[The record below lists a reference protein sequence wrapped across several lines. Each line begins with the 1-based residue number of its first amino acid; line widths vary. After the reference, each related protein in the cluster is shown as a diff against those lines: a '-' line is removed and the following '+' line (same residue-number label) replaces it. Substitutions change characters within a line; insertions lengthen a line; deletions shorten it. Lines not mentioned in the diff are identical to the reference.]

1 MKVAL
6 VGVEGDFTK
15 NAADGVKRYM
25 YELYDNLRRL
35 SQNNIQK
42 LEYKRLPLLYSGFSA
57 FPQSLFSN
65 PRVSIIHNLEPK
77 PILPLNKD
85 DALLLT
91 TIHDFHGL
99 LRPEKEDY
107 DSLRRR
113 LGLALVLRFGL
124 NLALKFSDYLIC
136 NSTQTK
142 AEAITFGFDKRK
154 IFITALGV
162 DGRFI
167 KTYPKSK
174 DNKLFRVGY
183 IGSLSTTKN
192 VAFAIN
198 AFLNLKND
206 GMQFEIW
213 GKQDRT
219 YLNLVNLAKNDKH
232 IKFLGYAPENRIVH
246 IYDSF
251 DVFVHPSLYEGFGLP
266 ILEAQARGLPV
277 IIYKYGKIPKEVRK
291 YCFEAESHEHMAQ
304 IIEDLKKNGYN
315 EKLRKRATAYAR
327 GFTWEKTAKETLEM
341 YKKALE

>member
-6 VGVEGDFTK
+6 IGVEGDFTK
-15 NAADGVKRYM
+15 NTADGVKRYM
-25 YELYDNLRRL
+25 YELYNNLRKL
-35 SQNNIQK
+35 SQCDLQK
-42 LEYKRLPLLYSGFSA
+42 VEYKKLPLLYSGLSA

-65 PRVSIIHNLEPK
+65 PKASIIHNLEPK

-85 DALLLT
+85 NALLLT

-113 LGLALVLRFGL
+113 LGLVFVLRFGL

-142 AEAITFGFDKRK
+142 SEAISLGFDKRK

-167 KTYPKSK
+167 KTYLKSK
-174 DNKLFRVGY
+174 ENKTFRVGY

-198 AFLNLKND
+198 AFKNLKND
-206 GMQFEIW
+206 SMQFEVW
-213 GKQDRT
+213 GKKDRT
-219 YLNLVNLAKNDKH
+219 YTNLVNLAKNDKR
-232 IKFLGYAPENRIVH
+232 IKFLGYAPENSIVH

-251 DVFVHPSLYEGFGLP
+251 DVFVHPTLYEGFGLP
-266 ILEAQARGLPV
+266 ILEAQSRGLPV

-291 YCFEAESHEHMAQ
+291 YCFEAESPEHMAQ
-304 IIEDLKKNGYN
+304 IIENLKENGYN
-315 EKLRKRATAYAR
+315 EKLRKKATEYAR
-327 GFTWEKTAKETLEM
+327 GFTWEKCAKGTLAI
-341 YKKALE
+341 YRNIL

>member
-25 YELYDNLRRL
+25 YELYNNLRRL
-35 SQNNIQK
+35 SQSNIQK
-42 LEYKRLPLLYSGFSA
+42 VEYKRLPLLYSGFSA

-65 PRVSIIHNLEPK
+65 LRVSIIHNLEPK
-77 PILPLNKD
+77 PILPINKGN
-85 DALLLT
+85 ALLLT

-107 DSLRRR
+107 DNLRRR
-113 LGLALVLRFGL
+113 LGLVFVLRFGL
-124 NLALKFSDYLIC
+124 NLALRFSDYLIC

-142 AEAITFGFDKRK
+142 AEAIKLGFDEHK
-154 IFITALGV
+154 IFITVLGV
-162 DGRFI
+162 DGRFL

-174 DNKLFRVGY
+174 ENKIFRIGY

-198 AFLNLKND
+198 AFKKLKYN

-219 YLNLVNLAKNDKH
+219 YTELVNLAKNNKY
-232 IKFLGYAPENRIVH
+232 IKFLGYAPEDKIVH

-266 ILEAQARGLPV
+266 ILEAQSRGLPV

-291 YCFEAESHEHMAQ
+291 YCFEAENPEHMSQ
-304 IIEDLKKNGYN
+304 IIEDLKENGYN
-315 EKLRKRATAYAR
+315 EKLQKKATEYAR
-327 GFTWEKTAKETLEM
+327 GFTWEKCAKETLAV
-341 YKKALE
+341 YKTIIK